1 MLASMHVSGSEVNG
15 PADRRRLCAAAAL
28 AALMCLLATDDA
40 GAVIIDSAFT
50 ETPFVSA
57 PELGGATGLAWAPD
71 GSSRLFVTRKDGLI
85 LIIKNG
91 VLLPTPFATVTPLY
105 QGSECGLL
113 GIAFDPNFLVTRHLF
128 VFATVSASEQQ
139 IIRYTVSGDTGT
151 EKTTVVAGLPTNGA
165 NHDGGAIGF
174 GPDGKLYWAIG
185 DLGNGS
191 GVGADLSSLA
201 AKIGRANPDG
211 TPVIDNPHHDG
222 QGPNADHI
230 WARGFRNPF
239 TFEFQ
244 PATGLLWVQD
254 VGSSYEQIFIV
265 RRGDHAGWN
274 SFENNQPEGFLP
286 PIIKY
291 GTNRLDTLAVASPVM
306 MGATRRAGQV
316 TISTT
321 APHGF
326 RLGEKITVAGVA
338 DASFNGDY
346 FVSAVPTPTSFRA
359 PRAGGDAVSG
369 GGSAS
374 SQNIGG
380 CVTGGVFY
388 DATGFPPAYR
398 GNFFF
403 GDYNSGRIER
413 VVLDAATNTVTSVD
427 HWVEG
432 VAAAVDMAL
441 GPDGALYYVGVSS
454 NAVFRASHNATTQAL
469 VVSPAHLWA
478 AEGQPALFTVRLAV
492 SPAADVTVTV
502 ARAEGDAEVAVQS
515 GASLTFTGSNWNT
528 PQPVT
533 VAVGRDLDAD
543 VDLATIAL
551 RATGLDT
558 QLVTVQARDDNDL
571 QLRLSTATLTVDEG
585 RTGSFTVMLT
595 HKPSLDV
602 TVRVRR
608 LSGDDDLLV
617 SGNPLTFTPSTWS
630 TPQSITVGAASDSD
644 AVDDTGT
651 ISVESP
657 GLPSRALEITVRDDD
672 APPSS
677 GDAGADGAAPGPPDG
692 GAVSGGVDMP
702 SMPTPLDAQPDV
714 APSDGPPGDA
724 RAEGRPV
731 GAGGAGCGCRVGGDH
746 TASAA
751 GTTAGCLL
759 LVALV
764 CRARRR
770 RRATRLTASGAER

>member
-1 MLASMHVSGSEVNG
+1 MLAAMHVVGSKVNRLG
-15 PADRRRLCAAAAL
+15 ARRLLCAASAL
-28 AALMCLLATDDA
+28 AALPCLLSPDGA
-40 GAVIIDSAFT
+40 GAVITDSAFT
-50 ETPFVSA
+50 ETRFVSSA
-57 PELGGATGLAWAPD
+57 ELASATGLAWAPD
-71 GSSRLFVTRKDGLI
+71 GSNRLFITRKDGLI

-105 QGSECGLL
+105 VVNECGLL

-128 VFATVSASEQQ
+128 VFVTVSPSEQQ
-139 IIRYTVSGDTGT
+139 IIRYTVSGDIGT
-151 EKTTVVAGLPTNGA
+151 EKTVVVAGLPTVGA

-185 DLGNGS
+185 DLGNGT
-191 GVGADLSSLA
+191 GVGADLSSMA
-201 AKIGRANPDG
+201 AKIGRANLDG
-211 TPVIDNPHHDG
+211 TPAIDNPHHDG
-222 QGPNADHI
+222 PGPNADHI

-239 TFEFQ
+239 TFNFQ

-265 RRGDHAGWN
+265 RRGDHAGWS

-306 MGATRRAGQV
+306 MGATRQAGQV
-316 TISTT
+316 TFTTT

-346 FVSAVPTPTSFRA
+346 FVSAVPTSTSFRA
-359 PRAGGDAVSG
+359 PRAGADAVSG
-369 GGSAS
+369 GGTAS
-374 SQNIGG
+374 SQDIGG

-427 HWVEG
+427 HWAEG
-432 VAAAVDMAL
+432 VSGAVDMAL
-441 GPDGALYYVGVSS
+441 GPDGALYYVGVTSTT
-454 NAVFRASHNATTQAL
+454 VFRASHNATTQAL
-469 VVSPAHLWA
+469 VVSPTHLWA

-492 SPAADVTVTV
+492 SPMADVTVTA
-502 ARAEGDAEVAVQS
+502 ARTEGDAEVAVQS
-515 GASLTFTGSNWNT
+515 GASLTFTGANWDR

-551 RATGLDT
+551 RTTGLDT

-571 QLRLSTATLTVDEG
+571 QLRLSTATLTLDEG

-602 TVRVRR
+602 TVTVRR
-608 LSGDDDLLV
+608 SAGDDDLLV

-630 TPQSITVGAASDSD
+630 TPQPVTVGAASDPD
-644 AVDDTGT
+644 AVDDSGT

-657 GLPSRALEITVRDDD
+657 GIPSRALEITVRDDD
-672 APPSS
+672 APPSA
-677 GDAGADGAAPGPPDG
+677 GDAGADGASPGTPDG
-692 GAVSGGVDMP
+692 GAADTP
-702 SMPTPLDAQPDV
+702 SMSPPTDAQPDV
-714 APSDGPPGDA
+714 APSDGPRGEA
-724 RAEGRPV
+724 RTDGRPV
-731 GAGGAGCGCRVGGDH
+731 GASGGGCSCRVGGDH
-746 TASAA
+746 TSSAA
-751 GTTAGCLL
+751 RRTAILL
-759 LVALV
+759 LPVALV
-764 CRARRR
+764 WRARRR